1 MGEPVLLAVDGDLDA
16 LGRTEIELT
25 RRYGQDYRVM
35 TESTAEGALA
45 TLRKL
50 REDLEPVALVLAD
63 QLLGKTPGADLLAHA
78 RELHPSVKRGLLIG
92 WGDWARAETSAQI
105 SNAMTLGKIDYY
117 VLKPQRCPDE
127 LFHRTVAEF
136 LFEWARHESPLQ
148 GEIEIVAEL
157 GSPRAAELRDL
168 LSRNGIPYAC
178 HPPESAEG
186 QALLDDSGHED
197 VSVPIAKVGG
207 GRFIVDPTN
216 VELADAFGV
225 STQLEEHEFDV
236 VVIGA
241 GPAGLAAAVYASS
254 EGMRALVIEREAIGG
269 QAGSSSLIR
278 NYLGFAKGISGSRL
292 AEQAY
297 QQAALF
303 GANFLFMH
311 AAAAIGRSDDG
322 LTVSLADGREV
333 GARAVVLATGATYRR
348 LGIESLEALTGAG
361 VFYGGPVSEAPTLSG
376 EDVYVAGGGNSAGQA
391 ALHLARYA
399 RRVVLVVRAASLD
412 AGMSHYLVQAIEAAA
427 NVEVRI
433 GTEIV
438 GGGGEGRLERL
449 TLRDCATGEESTV
462 GASALFALIGARPKT
477 EWLPEAI
484 ARDTYGFL
492 LTGDDLE
499 PGRSWPLT
507 RRPFSFETSMP
518 GVFAAG
524 DVRRASV
531 KRVAAAVGDGSIATQ
546 QVQQFLAL
554 APPWSDVAEAA
565 A

>member
-1 MGEPVLLAVDGDLDA
+1 VLLAVDGDLDA

-35 TESTAEGALA
+35 TESTAEGALTA
-45 TLRKL
+45 LRRL

-63 QLLGKTPGADLLAHA
+63 QLLGDTPGADLLSHA

-92 WGDWARAETSAQI
+92 WGDWAKAETSAQI

-186 QALLDDSGHED
+186 RALLDDSGHGD
-197 VSVPIAKVGG
+197 LSVPIAKVGG

-278 NYLGFAKGISGSRL
+278 NYLGFSRGVSGSDL
-292 AEQAY
+292 AQRAY
-297 QQAALF
+297 QQAWVF
-303 GANFLFMH
+303 GTKFLLMREVVELRPGERKH
-311 AAAAIGRSDDG
+311 VLRTADG
-322 LTVSLADGREV
+322 AEIETVSVLLASGV
-333 GARAVVLATGATYRR
+333 SYRR
-348 LGIESLEALTGAG
+348 LEIPSLTCFEGEG
-361 VFYGGPVSEAPTLSG
+361 VFYGASAADAKALPSKRVF
-376 EDVYVAGGGNSAGQA
+376 VVGGGNSAGQA
-391 ALHLARYA
+391 AMHLSRYA
-399 RRVVLVVRAASLD
+399 REVTMLVRRANLAST
-412 AGMSHYLVQAIEAAA
+412 MSDYLCRGIEAAD
-427 NVEVRI
+427 NIDVMYE
-433 GTEIV
+433 TEAV
-438 GGGGEGRLERL
+438 GGSGENRLESL
-449 TLRDCATGEESTV
+449 TLLDRPSGTESTV
-462 GASALFALIGARPKT
+462 DADALFVMIGARPGT
-477 EWLPEAI
+477 EWLPPEI
-484 ARDTYGFL
+484 ERDEWGYI
-492 LTGDDLE
+492 LTGTDLE
-499 PGRSWPLT
+499 SGDGPSPRLG
-507 RRPFSFETSMP
+507 ETSLSR
-518 GVFAAG
+518 VFAVG
-524 DVRRASV
+524 DVRHGSV
-531 KRVAAAVGDGSIATQ
+531 KRVASAVGEGSIVIQ
-546 QVQQFLAL
+546 QVHHYLE
-554 APPWSDVAEAA
+554 AEADA
-565 A
+565 SNTAGVA